1 MSLGLGILIGFIAGI
16 LFMVLLRVLIYNLV
30 KIGIKRGNK
39 LKSQG
44 EQLQAETNALIL
56 ELERLKSE
64 LNGG

>member
-44 EQLQAETNALIL
+44 EQLQAEANTLIL

>member
-1 MSLGLGILIGFIAGI
+1 MSTELAILGGFLAGI
-16 LFMVLLRVLIYNLV
+16 LFMVLLRVVIYNLV

>member
-16 LFMVLLRVLIYNLV
+16 LFMILLRVLIYNLV

-44 EQLQAETNALIL
+44 EQLQAEANTLIL

>member
-16 LFMVLLRVLIYNLV
+16 LFMVLLRVLIYNIV